1 MNFQNQIRAYKDVLS
16 QGSRQQLNL
25 HERLLVQRVSDG
37 DEEAFRVIAEAQF
50 ERIFRVALRIVRDDE
65 DASDVA
71 QEVLLT
77 AHLHLRDFRSDSQL
91 STWLHRVTCNSAL
104 MFLRRRRR
112 HEVIELQNPLEAF
125 KPERIYEQRETLGR
139 VQAAWMELAPH
150 HREILDLRVR
160 EELSLKEIAESLKL
174 SIPAA
179 KSRIHRARLE
189 LVECTNTHGIF

>member
-1 MNFQNQIRAYKDVLS
+1 MNFQNQIRAYQDVLS
-16 QGSRQQLNL
+16 QGSREQLNL

-37 DEEAFRVIAEAQF
+37 DEEAFRVIAEVQL
-50 ERIFRVALRIVRDDE
+50 ERIFRVALRIVRNEE

-77 AHLHLRDFRSDSQL
+77 TYLHLQDFRAESQL

-112 HEVIELQNPLEAF
+112 HEVIELENQVEVF
-125 KPERIYEQRETLGR
+125 KPEHVYEQRETLGR
-139 VQAAWMELAPH
+139 VRAAWMELAPH

-160 EELSLKEIAESLKL
+160 EDLSLKEIAESLKL
-174 SIPAA
+174 SVAAA

-189 LVECTNTHGIF
+189 LVECTSHHRFF